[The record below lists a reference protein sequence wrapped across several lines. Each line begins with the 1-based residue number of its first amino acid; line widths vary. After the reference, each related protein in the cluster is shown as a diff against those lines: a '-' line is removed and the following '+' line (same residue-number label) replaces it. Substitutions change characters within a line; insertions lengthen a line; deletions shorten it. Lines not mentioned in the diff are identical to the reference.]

1 MADKKE
7 KQCFVIA
14 PIGEDNS
21 DTRKRSNQ
29 ILKHIIEPVTLQLGY
44 TTTRADKLS
53 KPGIITSQII
63 NHLLEDDLVI
73 ADLTEKNPN
82 VFYEL
87 AIRHAIRK
95 PVVQIIFHTETL
107 PFDISA
113 SRTIKFD
120 HKDLDSVAICKEELE
135 KQIKAV
141 EKDAS
146 LVDSP
151 ISNAIDIKSLSSSS
165 DPLAK
170 SNAEILNMLQ
180 DMKGEMSS
188 IHLSLLQTKLSSIT
202 AKDLVNNNLNQRSYL
217 VEKDWE
223 KEFINMNKEIEY
235 NQKEVEKLINSWRQN
250 SNPDKKTK
258 DK

>member
-7 KQCFVIA
+7 KKCFVIA

-21 DTRKRSNQ
+21 ETRKRSNQ
-29 ILKHIIEPVTLQLGY
+29 ILKHIIEPVTSQLGY

-63 NHLLEDDLVI
+63 NHLLEDELVV

-87 AIRHAIRK
+87 AVRHAIRK
-95 PVVQIIFHTETL
+95 PVVQMIFHTETL
-107 PFDISA
+107 PFDVSA

-120 HKDLDSVAICKEELE
+120 HKDLDSVAYCKEELN
-135 KQIKAV
+135 KQIQEV
-141 EKDAS
+141 EKDVN

-151 ISNAIDIKSLSSSS
+151 ISNAIDIKSLNSSG

-170 SNAEILNMLQ
+170 SNAEIMYMLQ
-180 DMKGEMSS
+180 EMKGEIAGIRESLTDTSPSS
-188 IHLSLLQTKLSSIT
+188 KIP
-202 AKDLVNNNLNQRSYL
+202 KDLGKINLNQRSYFGD
-217 VEKDWE
+217 KDWA
-223 KEFINMNKEIEY
+223 KEININNEKINEMIKSLTASMEKY
-235 NQKEVEKLINSWRQN
+235 NNEKKQKDNKQ
-250 SNPDKKTK
+250 
-258 DK
+258 

>member
-141 EKDAS
+141 EKD
-146 LVDSP
+146 
-151 ISNAIDIKSLSSSS
+151 
-165 DPLAK
+165 
-170 SNAEILNMLQ
+170 
-180 DMKGEMSS
+180 
-188 IHLSLLQTKLSSIT
+188 
-202 AKDLVNNNLNQRSYL
+202 
-217 VEKDWE
+217 WE